1 MRKSFFV
8 FCLIWMS
15 PLMGFAQVA
24 YHSITPADVIVDG
37 LNFKGNPIL
46 PGDSLLFEPG
56 IRGHIIFRNL
66 EGTRSAPIVI
76 INKTT
81 SVLIESTIQY
91 GVSFQNCRH
100 FTLKSRNGY
109 YPLYDL
115 TITAPNGVGIG
126 LGQKSEHYTIEGITI
141 WGTAGPGILAKTDPD
156 CTFQVVRDNF
166 LQGKVV
172 VRWNQFFETGTEAI
186 YIGSSFFQGQHFNCG
201 GRDTL
206 LFPHLIDSAE
216 VYGNI
221 IRNAGWD
228 GIQIS
233 STNHARVYGNTMNK
247 TGVKK
252 DLYQMN
258 GIIMGEGSSGEVF
271 NNQISHA
278 AGNGIANFSAG
289 PVVYFQNWILTGAD
303 QPLPNERAYG
313 MYIQTNRNPTQESY
327 VAAFNNLIVTSG
339 NLGLKWIGTS
349 KPSSDSLA
357 NNLVVDY
364 GTPQGLHLDFKDAP
378 NIWARTNLAWSNAG
392 CLIGDTTWQFVQ
404 TSFRNQL
411 ALMDQGTNLPRF
423 SAALDFHNEPRVQGN
438 GIDIGIF
445 ESAQTGLMHIAP
457 EQLVV
462 YPNPIQQKIFI
473 AWNTT
478 QVFCDGG
485 AVSVRLFDLSGRL
498 YHTQTLSDF
507 QPNQL
512 YPIELEQL
520 PSSGQYILQLKGEN
534 LETAVQVLVP

>member
-1 MRKSFFV
+1 MMRQFFKWIL
-8 FCLIWMS
+8 FLIYTPLIW
-15 PLMGFAQVA
+15 AQGN
-24 YHSITPADVIVDG
+24 HHTITPTDIIVDG
-37 LNFKGNPIL
+37 TNFKGQPIL

-66 EGTRSAPIVI
+66 EGTRNAPIII

-81 SVLIESTIQY
+81 AILIESTIQY
-91 GVSFQNCRH
+91 GISFQNCRH
-100 FTLKSRNGY
+100 FKLTSRSGVNPMY
-109 YPLYDL
+109 NF

-126 LGQKSEHYTIEGITI
+126 LGQKSEHYIIEYLTI
-141 WGTAGPGILAKTDPD
+141 WTTSGPGILAKTDPD

-172 VRWNQFFETGTEAI
+172 VHGNWFYDIGTEAI
-186 YIGSSFFQGQHFNCG
+186 YIGSSFYQGQHFNCG

-206 LFPHLIDSAE
+206 LFPHLIDSVE
-216 VYGNI
+216 VSGNVI
-221 IRNAGWD
+221 SSTGWD
-228 GIQIS
+228 GIQVS
-233 STNHARVYGNTMNK
+233 STNYAKVHHNTINK
-247 TGVKK
+247 AGVKK

-258 GIIMGEGSSGEVF
+258 GIIMGEGSAGEVHD
-271 NNQISHA
+271 NKISNA

-289 PVVYFQNWILTGAD
+289 PVVYFQNWILTGAT

-313 MYIQTNRNPTQESY
+313 MYIQSNRNPTNSSY

-339 NLGLKWIGTS
+339 NLGLKWVS
-349 KPSSDSLA
+349 APKPATDSIA

-364 GTPQGLHLDFKDAP
+364 GTASGTHLDFKDAP
-378 NIWARTNLAWSNAG
+378 NIWARTNLAWSQAG
-392 CLIGDTTWQFVQ
+392 CLIGDTTWRFVE

-411 ALMDQGTNLPRF
+411 ALIDQGTDLPRF
-423 SAALDFHNEPRVQGN
+423 QDTKDFHNTPRVQGK

-445 ESAQTGLMHIAP
+445 ESNQTGLMNLKQEH
-457 EQLVV
+457 LVV

-473 AWNTT
+473 AWNTS
-478 QVFCDGG
+478 QMFCDGG
-485 AVSVRLFDLSGRL
+485 AVAVNLFDLSGRL
-498 YHTQTLSDF
+498 LQTQMLPDF

-512 YPIELEQL
+512 YPFTFEQL
-520 PSSGQYILQLKGEN
+520 PSPGQYILQLKGSN